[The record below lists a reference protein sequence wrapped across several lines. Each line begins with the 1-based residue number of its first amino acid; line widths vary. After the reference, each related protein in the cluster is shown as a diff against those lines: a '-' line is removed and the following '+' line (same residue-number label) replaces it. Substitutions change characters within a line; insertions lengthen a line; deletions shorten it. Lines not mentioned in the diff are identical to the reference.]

1 MDSQYAQ
8 IPESSRTRW
17 GLSILSV
24 CVCVADR
31 QYNRRGIK
39 PSSVCATKL
48 ALIAGSLKLP
58 NSASSHQ
65 SLPLVFSFF
74 FASGRATGLPQL
86 CGRLTMLPTREALQ
100 AGPAASE
107 ERRQNAS
114 RSGLRAL
121 QTGNRLTDGQTA
133 AVTPWSSQPVSDI
146 NCILI
151 RTAAVRL
158 SAFTS
163 IRLSVRRS
171 LASANPAQRGSR
183 PACRPSL
190 LAGTFPGSTQASSY
204 LHERGGEREG
214 EARKKR

>member
-74 FASGRATGLPQL
+74 CLRESNGASAALWPPHNAPYPGSSASRPRCLRRAETKREQKRTSGSTDRKQTHRRTDSRRDAVKQSARVWYKLYSHQDSRRPSVCLYVRPSVCPPVACFRKPSPARLPTGLSPV
-86 CGRLTMLPTREALQ
+86 P
-100 AGPAASE
+100 
-107 ERRQNAS
+107 AS
-114 RSGLRAL
+114 R
-121 QTGNRLTDGQTA
+121 
-133 AVTPWSSQPVSDI
+133 DI
-146 NCILI
+146 
-151 RTAAVRL
+151 
-158 SAFTS
+158 
-163 IRLSVRRS
+163 
-171 LASANPAQRGSR
+171 SR
-183 PACRPSL
+183 
-190 LAGTFPGSTQASSY
+190 FDPG
-204 LHERGGEREG
+204 
-214 EARKKR
+214 

>member
-39 PSSVCATKL
+39 PSSVLQANWLWLQVPWSSQTL
-48 ALIAGSLKLP
+48 HPLINHFHS
-58 NSASSHQ
+58 
-65 SLPLVFSFF
+65 FFF

-86 CGRLTMLPTREALQ
+86 CGRLTMLLTREAPQ

-171 LASANPAQRGSR
+171 LASANPAQHGSR
-183 PACRPSL
+183 PACLLSL
-190 LAGTFPGSTQASSY
+190 LAGTFPGSTQASSH
-204 LHERGGEREG
+204 LHERGRKRKT
-214 EARKKR
+214 EAGKKR

>member
-1 MDSQYAQ
+1 MQPNWLWLQ
-8 IPESSRTRW
+8 
-17 GLSILSV
+17 V
-24 CVCVADR
+24 
-31 QYNRRGIK
+31 
-39 PSSVCATKL
+39 PSSSQTL
-48 ALIAGSLKLP
+48 HPLI
-58 NSASSHQ
+58 NH
-65 SLPLVFSFF
+65 FHSFFLF

-204 LHERGGEREG
+204 LHERGGKKEG

>member
-24 CVCVADR
+24 CVCCWQAVQQERNKTKQCLCNQTGFDCRFPQAPKLC
-31 QYNRRGIK
+31 IL
-39 PSSVCATKL
+39 SSIT
-48 ALIAGSLKLP
+48 STR
-58 NSASSHQ
+58 
-65 SLPLVFSFF
+65 FFFF

-121 QTGNRLTDGQTA
+121 QTGNRLTDGRTDSRRD
-133 AVTPWSSQPVSDI
+133 AVKQ
-146 NCILI
+146 
-151 RTAAVRL
+151 
-158 SAFTS
+158 SARVWYKLYS
-163 IRLSVRRS
+163 H
-171 LASANPAQRGSR
+171 QDSR
-183 PACRPSL
+183 RPSVCL
-190 LAGTFPGSTQASSY
+190 YVHPSVCPPVACFRKPSPARLPTGLSPVPASRDISRFDPG
-204 LHERGGEREG
+204 
-214 EARKKR
+214 